1 MSTPA
6 TERHADEGTRSA
18 DSYYFVLDDED
29 RVVQVGPSP
38 ATQRDRFAGQVLW
51 SRLPGAEPLLRH
63 HFDEAR
69 RTGRALEFVTFY
81 ARRVK
86 SIRVVPA
93 ADGLAVHVEPLT
105 ELDVRTLGT
114 LEQSLREIEA
124 ELADRASEQLDSRAP
139 ASPQAL
145 P

>member
-1 MSTPA
+1 MSTRA
-6 TERHADEGTRSA
+6 TARHADEGTRSA
-18 DSYYFVLDDED
+18 DTYYFVLDDED

-38 ATQRDRFAGQVLW
+38 TMERSPFLGQVLW

-63 HFDEAR
+63 RFDEAR

-81 ARRVK
+81 AGRIKR
-86 SIRVVPA
+86 IRVVPA
-93 ADGLAVHVEPLT
+93 ADGLAVHVERLT

-114 LEQSLREIEA
+114 LERSLREIEA
-124 ELADRASEQLDSRAP
+124 ELADRESERLDSRAP
-139 ASPQAL
+139 ASPRAL